1 MADSSSQSSVDP
13 TCSTTHGRAEGDR
26 QTKGEDGR
34 NDASNGVFLP
44 WGKSPDLRSF
54 SHIKSLVNLMLK
66 AFKHKNINIITSS
79 SFELFPA
86 LIAEPT
92 AAPKILPVVSP
103 VAAPPH
109 KRARQC
115 ARNAVDERHA

>member
-44 WGKSPDLRSF
+44 WGKSSWRLKTPDLQSF
-54 SHIKSLVNLMLK
+54 SHITSLVNLMLK

-79 SFELFPA
+79 SF
-86 LIAEPT
+86 
-92 AAPKILPVVSP
+92 
-103 VAAPPH
+103 
-109 KRARQC
+109 
-115 ARNAVDERHA
+115 